1 MQTSVQGITN
11 VGEGSLPGCTLD
23 ASDPGC
29 TLRASDPAP
38 HMVQADPTSHTQS
51 HLPLDA
57 GAVLAHK
64 ASRTLQQ
71 PIISEGG
78 YWRYR

>member
-1 MQTSVQGITN
+1 MQTSVQGITD
-11 VGEGSLPGCTLD
+11 VGEGSLPGCTLH
-23 ASDPGC
+23 
-29 TLRASDPAP
+29 ASDPAP
-38 HMVQADPTSHTQS
+38 WSYLRSHTWSRPISPATPQS

-57 GAVLAHK
+57 GAVLVHK
-64 ASRTLQQ
+64 ASRALQQ

>member
-1 MQTSVQGITN
+1 MQTSVQGITA
-11 VGEGSLPGCTLD
+11 VGKGSLPGCTL
-23 ASDPGC
+23 G
-29 TLRASDPAP
+29 ASDPAP
-38 HMVQADPTSHTQS
+38 HMVQANPTSHTQS